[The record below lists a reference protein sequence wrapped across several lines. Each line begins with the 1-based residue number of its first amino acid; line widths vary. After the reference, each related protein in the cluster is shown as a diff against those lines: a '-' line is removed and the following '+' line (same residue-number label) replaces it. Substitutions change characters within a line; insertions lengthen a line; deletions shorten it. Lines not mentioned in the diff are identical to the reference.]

1 MLCFNHFPI
10 TRFSGLFAFLL
21 ILLACSD
28 PFSPSPYQVNVRSEF
43 KNTTQANLEKIQLI
57 NSADHGTFKV
67 ALISDSHYHFN
78 SLADAIT
85 DIDAK
90 GDFSFIVVV
99 GDLTEN
105 GLLKE
110 FELFH
115 SIMAKSSIPYVT
127 VIGNHDYLSDG
138 SKIYEQM
145 FGLNNYIFTFRGVK
159 FIVWDNVIW
168 ESEKEADYAWLEQAF
183 HPSSG
188 DEASGVY
195 NHVIPLSH
203 IPPSDQQ
210 FDHHKDR
217 FHALLKQNNIRL
229 SVHGH
234 RHQFTVKHIFEDEIQ
249 FLTVGSP
256 QYRSYTE
263 LTISPSDLVINKIE
277 Y

>member
-1 MLCFNHFPI
+1 MLCFNN
-10 TRFSGLFAFLL
+10 FLRIRLSSL
-21 ILLACSD
+21 IGFLVMLIACSD
-28 PFSPSPYQVNVRSEF
+28 PFSASPYEVNVRSEF
-43 KNTTQANLEKIQLI
+43 KNTTQTNLNKIQLMD
-57 NSADHGTFKV
+57 SVEDRSFKL
-67 ALISDSHYHFN
+67 ALISDSHYHFS
-78 SLADAIT
+78 SLADAVA
-85 DIDAK
+85 DINMK

-99 GDLTEN
+99 GDITEN

-115 SIMAKSSIPYVT
+115 AIMAKSSIPYVT

-138 SKIYEQM
+138 SAIYKQM
-145 FGLNNYIFTFRGVK
+145 FGANNYLFTFRGVK

-168 ESEKEADYAWLEQAF
+168 ESEQEADYLWLEQAF
-183 HPSSG
+183 ETSS
-188 DEASGVY
+188 DEENGKVF

-210 FDHHKDR
+210 FEHHKDR
-217 FHALLKQNNIRL
+217 FHALLKQHNIGL

-234 RHQFTVKHIFEDEIQ
+234 RHQFTVKHLFDDEII

-256 QYRSYTE
+256 QFRTYTG
-263 LTISPSDLVINKIE
+263 LTITPDDIVIEKIE